1 MPIDVAIL
9 AVAAAH
15 KTALEASAAS
25 VAAYKAG
32 AVVERVRRTKKGNG
46 NESDDGLGPARD
58 NNYLDQ
64 RFAPAGYG
72 SYAPGAAGDEKVS
85 AAAEA
90 MAHKNRKDKKKLR
103 GGRSSSSSS
112 SSSSSRRHHS
122 SGSSSRNRD
131 RDGGGRK
138 AAAAPA
144 AETPRRRRTT
154 AEQWQQQRGAIGSSS
169 SSSGQSLGEREAADA
184 AEDDRAAA
192 AAAAMTAARGSS
204 SSSSSAPGGAAAG
217 GAASDAAPTANAYPT
232 NEDGTTLLRQPTAF
246 APAPSVLIS
255 VPVTG
260 LHRRSGGGG
269 STGGGHGR
277 FKLKHPGPLMAA
289 ISGSWS
295 KWELVV
301 YDFGQR
307 RLLQTPVGTRFS
319 CGHCHEPAAAFE
331 PALPEDFVEMQALV
345 NDGLSGRAWR
355 LQFKSAPDAERFI
368 RAAALARAHATVFRL
383 PPAGRGA
390 SSRVVLGDLPPPR
403 GAPLSSSL
411 PLLSP
416 GDVAG
421 VRCTVWRVARSL
433 DAAPDACCCAAG
445 DGAAGAAGGSDGGA
459 GGSAAVLYS
468 NHAEGQKLLRVQ
480 VGDGG
485 WDYDGGGDETDGCLV
500 RGVEGALDGMRGG
513 GRRFF
518 LVADPLF
525 PGDDESSAAGPAA
538 KLMGAASGP
547 VWAVVQVD
555 VRKCRTRIRPAAPP
569 PPQQPAAD
577 GRQNDDDDD
586 DDGGEEVEEEEEQEE
601 EGEEGRQRRARS
613 PTGRSSSR
621 SSRRHASNG
630 GKVAGGGGGGGTA
643 AAEESDEHLVAA
655 ARRYTEKRQKL
666 TDTKKRA
673 GEAERYEVRPRC
685 HRCQIDERAALIG
698 GRRFCCYIA
707 CCFV

>member
-1 MPIDVAIL
+1 
-9 AVAAAH
+9 
-15 KTALEASAAS
+15 
-25 VAAYKAG
+25 
-32 AVVERVRRTKKGNG
+32 
-46 NESDDGLGPARD
+46 
-58 NNYLDQ
+58 
-64 RFAPAGYG
+64 
-72 SYAPGAAGDEKVS
+72 
-85 AAAEA
+85 
-90 MAHKNRKDKKKLR
+90 
-103 GGRSSSSSS
+103 
-112 SSSSSRRHHS
+112 
-122 SGSSSRNRD
+122 
-131 RDGGGRK
+131 
-138 AAAAPA
+138 
-144 AETPRRRRTT
+144 
-154 AEQWQQQRGAIGSSS
+154 
-169 SSSGQSLGEREAADA
+169 
-184 AEDDRAAA
+184 
-192 AAAAMTAARGSS
+192 
-204 SSSSSAPGGAAAG
+204 
-217 GAASDAAPTANAYPT
+217 
-232 NEDGTTLLRQPTAF
+232 
-246 APAPSVLIS
+246 
-255 VPVTG
+255 
-260 LHRRSGGGG
+260 
-269 STGGGHGR
+269 
-277 FKLKHPGPLMAA
+277 MAA

-295 KWELVV
+295 KWELLV

-319 CGHCHEPAAAFE
+319 CGHCHEPDASFE
-331 PALPEDFVEMQALV
+331 PALSEDFVEMQALV

-355 LQFKSAPDAERFI
+355 LQFKSATDAERFI

-390 SSRVVLGDLPPPR
+390 ASRVVLGDLPPPR

-411 PLLSP
+411 PLLAP

-421 VRCTVWRVARSL
+421 VRCTVWRVAQAL
-433 DAAPDACCCAAG
+433 DAPPDACCAAG
-445 DGAAGAAGGSDGGA
+445 DGGGA
-459 GGSAAVLYS
+459 GSAAVLYS

-525 PGDDESSAAGPAA
+525 PGDESSEAGPGA
-538 KLMGAASGP
+538 KLMGAGSP

-569 PPQQPAAD
+569 PQPPAAD
-577 GRQNDDDDD
+577 RQNDDDGDDDD
-586 DDGGEEVEEEEEQEE
+586 DDGQEEEEGEEDE
-601 EGEEGRQRRARS
+601 EGEEGRQRHARS

-621 SSRRHASNG
+621 SSRRRASNS
-630 GKVAGGGGGGGTA
+630 GKTAAAAGGGGGGGTA

-685 HRCQIDERAALIG
+685 RRCQINERAALLG
-698 GRRFCCYIA
+698 GSSCCCCCCCLLLLCLA